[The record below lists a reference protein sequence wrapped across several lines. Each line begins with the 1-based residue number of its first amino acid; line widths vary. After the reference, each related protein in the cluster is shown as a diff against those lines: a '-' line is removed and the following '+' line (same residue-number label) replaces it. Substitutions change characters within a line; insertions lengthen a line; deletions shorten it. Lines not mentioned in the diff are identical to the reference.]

1 MKCSKDRN
9 IDAVDILVP
18 IESNYTV
25 SEAVAKAGKDF
36 ICEKPLAANR
46 EEAKKYLEL
55 SKKYNVRIM
64 IAENYRYSDEYNK
77 IRDIVNRRKNRGC
90 GILYKKQHILLPL

>member
-1 MKCSKDRN
+1 MDRVYDDYN
-9 IDAVDILVP
+9 EMLKRQDIDAVDILVP

-46 EEAKKYLEL
+46 EEAKNIWNFQ
-55 SKKYNVRIM
+55 KKYNVRIM
-64 IAENYRYSDEYNK
+64 IAENYRYSDEYTK
-77 IRDIVNRRKNRGC
+77 S
-90 GILYKKQHILLPL
+90 GI